1 MYTSRLD
8 QILDNDMI
16 PDNLKNDI
24 NSVEPINNGD
34 IAMNSGIINLNV

>member
-24 NSVEPINNGD
+24 NCIEGINKGD
-34 IAMNSGIINLNV
+34 VTINSGIIN